1 MTSAYTTSEIKQRK
15 LRDMIKKQKG
25 VCPLCGKQLAPQAAN
40 LDHIVPKAIG
50 GSGSLWNLRATH
62 VGCNSKRA
70 DKYEDSPEYRDAL
83 TMHYRLGLYIDQS
96 DPRSSYTNPSE
107 QETLTGRQRA

>member
-1 MTSAYTTSEIKQRK
+1 MSNYTNGEKKQRR
-15 LRDMIKKQKG
+15 LRDLIKTQKG
-25 VCPLCGKQLAPQAAN
+25 FCPLCSKSLAVQAAN

-50 GSGSLWNLRATH
+50 GSSHIWNLRATH

-70 DKYEDSPEYRDAL
+70 ANYEDSPEYRDAL

-96 DPRSSYTNPSE
+96 DPRSRYTSPDQNAA
-107 QETLTGRQRA
+107 LDN